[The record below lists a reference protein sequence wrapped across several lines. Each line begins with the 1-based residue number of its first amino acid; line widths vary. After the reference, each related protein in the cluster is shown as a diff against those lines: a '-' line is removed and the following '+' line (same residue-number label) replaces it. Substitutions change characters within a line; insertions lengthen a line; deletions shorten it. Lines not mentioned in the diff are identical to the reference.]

1 MRLLVA
7 LGCLLLVGCAGPHT
21 TGGLWAEQ
29 NLDRELAM
37 FRTGD
42 AQRAAQARTYLAS
55 LADETLAAE
64 RSRIQTG
71 LQDCPGSA
79 RQPLAL
85 SVGDRPRD
93 IVRIRAQGDTA
104 RLAATAQIAL
114 ADWRLRRAQATGEA
128 RFCDDARQ
136 ALSASAVESAASDPL
151 VNAGTAAPDQPPNVG
166 TPATSDL
173 LASAGT
179 ATVTRDPGHP
189 SVPSETWA
197 PDVTLSNYAMG
208 YIDTVQAPAPLPQYL
223 AAVYGGV
230 LVGSPTPPGLNGQTA
245 AELVDRLAPAYPA
258 WEPDALYATF
268 STSTST
274 SQP

>member
-1 MRLLVA
+1 MVLGPLAADGMQSCGRRRYAVLYPPTAMRLLIA

-42 AQRAAQARTYLAS
+42 AQRATQARAFLAS

-71 LQDCPGSA
+71 LQDCPGST

-85 SVGDRPRD
+85 SAGDRQRD

-104 RLAATAQIAL
+104 RLTATAQIAL

-128 RFCDDARQ
+128 RFCDGARQ
-136 ALSASAVESAASDPL
+136 ALSGDAVEL
-151 VNAGTAAPDQPPNVG
+151 
-166 TPATSDL
+166 ATSDV

-179 ATVTRDPGHP
+179 ATVTRDPLHP
-189 SVPSETWA
+189 SAPSETWA

-230 LVGSPTPPGLNGQTA
+230 LVGSPSQPALNGQSPA
-245 AELVDRLAPAYPA
+245 ALVDRLAPAYPA

-268 STSTST
+268 ASST
-274 SQP
+274 P